1 MRTCGVESGSCS
13 SCGQLDMAKEHVK
26 CDVKNLTKKASL
38 RDTSR
43 CKQGN
48 GTFVEMIM
56 IEFKTRPAGVSHW
69 SIVLHCRILLHPN
82 ERLHLFGSVIQDS
95 AKVNLVRILSY
106 KHSNPTNG
114 FRMGQGIPRVPVIFS
129 NCCTTIWCFSD
140 FHGCSDESKPP
151 KPIFIYIYIHICYM
165 STCMYGYIQYM
176 YIHMYIMYIHNT
188 YIHIISS
195 LCWHRST
202 TSMSSWGQD
211 QFDVW
216 PNHLGHTIPTERSR
230 HLSERNKKW
239 VKQKKAKKEDNHF
252 FLPEK
257 TKLKIWSPEMFLRT
271 SLWIYS
277 FSSSKVT
284 LVFLTQ
290 CTQQKKCT
298 AGIWTPPPTFPTRST
313 MLTAGCSSYWM
324 AIP

>member
-13 SCGQLDMAKEHVK
+13 SCGQLDMAKENVK
-26 CDVKNLTKKASL
+26 CDIKNLTKKASL
-38 RDTSR
+38 RDPSW

-56 IEFKTRPAGVSHW
+56 IEFKTRLAGVSHW

-151 KPIFIYIYIHICYM
+151 KPILLYIYMLHVNVYVYTYM
-165 STCMYGYIQYM
+165 CTYI
-176 YIHMYIMYIHNT
+176 IYIHNT
-188 YIHIISS
+188 YIHIYIYI
-195 LCWHRST
+195 LYIHT
-202 TSMSSWGQD
+202 Y
-211 QFDVW
+211 
-216 PNHLGHTIPTERSR
+216 HLKSV
-230 HLSERNKKW
+230 L
-239 VKQKKAKKEDNHF
+239 A
-252 FLPEK
+252 
-257 TKLKIWSPEMFLRT
+257 
-271 SLWIYS
+271 
-277 FSSSKVT
+277 
-284 LVFLTQ
+284 
-290 CTQQKKCT
+290 
-298 AGIWTPPPTFPTRST
+298 
-313 MLTAGCSSYWM
+313 
-324 AIP
+324 